1 MYLTALKCKCLKT
14 ASEITDDD
22 VALDAKV
29 MQGLTFENFIAGDHM
44 VNSMMAFTMSLLLF
58 FRALT
63 ALDRDTLA

>member
-29 MQGLTFENFIAGDHM
+29 MQSLTFENFIAGRSHGQFHDG
-44 VNSMMAFTMSLLLF
+44 VYYVIAVVL
-58 FRALT
+58 
-63 ALDRDTLA
+63 

>member
-29 MQGLTFENFIAGDHM
+29 MQSLTFENFITDHM

>member
-29 MQGLTFENFIAGDHM
+29 MQSLTFENSITDHM